1 MSAVEKISGS
11 AGLSDEIASRLE
23 KWIVE
28 QGLGPGAQLPTEKV
42 LCARFGV
49 SRAVIREAISR
60 LKAEGCVRTRQGSGA
75 YVAALP
81 GAGSFRLVRPAVGVA
96 EDLPRELSDVFE
108 LRYLMETGVAELA
121 AVRHTPD
128 DLKRMRIALDRMHAA
143 LDTMGD
149 AVADDDA
156 FHVAV
161 AAATHNP
168 QLERFQAF
176 MGRQLSDSRA
186 PTWNVAGHQAGRA
199 RQAQDEHE
207 QIFAAIVSGDASAA
221 RKAAGDHLVRAANRL
236 GLDPLRW
243 SGVDDLESEK

>member
-1 MSAVEKISGS
+1 MNVVEKVSGA

-23 KWIVE
+23 RWIVE
-28 QGLGPGAQLPTEKV
+28 QGLEPGAQLPTEKV

-49 SRAVIREAISR
+49 SRAVIREAVSR

-81 GAGSFRLVRPAVGVA
+81 GEGSFRLVRAPTGMA
-96 EDLPRELSDVFE
+96 EGLPREVSDVFE
-108 LRYLMETGVAELA
+108 LRYLMETGVAKLA
-121 AVRHTPD
+121 ALRRTEMD
-128 DLKRMRIALDRMHAA
+128 IKRMRIALDRMHAA
-143 LDTMGD
+143 LDTISD
-149 AVADDDA
+149 AVQDDDA
-156 FHVAV
+156 FHVAI

-176 MGRQLSDSRA
+176 MGRQLSESRV
-186 PTWNVAGHQAGRA
+186 PTWSVTGHLTGRA

-207 QIFAAIVSGDASAA
+207 QIFAAIVSGDAGAA

-236 GLDPLRW
+236 GLDPMRW
-243 SGVDDLESEK
+243 SALEDLENEE